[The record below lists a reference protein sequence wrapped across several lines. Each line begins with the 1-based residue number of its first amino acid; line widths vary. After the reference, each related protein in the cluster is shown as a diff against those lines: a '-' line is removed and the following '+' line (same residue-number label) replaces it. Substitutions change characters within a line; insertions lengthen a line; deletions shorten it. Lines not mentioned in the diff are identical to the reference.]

1 MVHKN
6 RFRVHRVAGPVFY
19 PYGRNASLQSSF
31 PQRREAATGP
41 NRWPFYPICRRAS
54 FPRHGSNDR
63 RMPRRR
69 QSPSIGAR
77 RRKAIQGGPL
87 SAQRRYPSLCHTLF
101 PVYLTPTERTRIR
114 SARALDEPRR
124 ISSREKA
131 ALFFTPGG
139 RYAIMD
145 TARYAIDSLVN
156 RLCPSFAL
164 PQTPHD
170 FSPRRSPICH

>member
-1 MVHKN
+1 MFNKN
-6 RFRVHRVAGPVFY
+6 RFRVHRVAEPVFY

-54 FPRHGSNDR
+54 F
-63 RMPRRR
+63 
-69 QSPSIGAR
+69 AR

-164 PQTPHD
+164 TQTPHD
-170 FSPRRSPICH
+170 FSTRRSPICD